1 MSDERKESRNWSTL
15 TKAIVAFTA
24 LVLLGGLVSRFH
36 MLVPVLI
43 LALIIAFLLMP
54 AVRFLYLRAK
64 LPWALAANLC
74 FLAFLLI
81 VIGLS
86 TATGLAVAQQLQALF
101 QTVQEILASVP
112 EQLDGIS
119 QQTYVLGPWE
129 LDFSQFDLAAAAE
142 QLLASV
148 QPILG
153 QASALIAS
161 LATGAVESI
170 VNIIFTLAVAYFL
183 IIDYSRIRAIVLNLS
198 IPGYTED
205 LQRLRIA
212 LGRIWNAFLRGQL
225 LVVTS
230 TGFLTWM
237 LMSALGLRFSLG
249 LGVLGGVAKFV
260 PILGPITA
268 GLVAALVAL
277 FQPTNWFALTPM
289 GHAIL
294 VVISVII
301 LDQSIDYLIVPR
313 IMGASLNLHP
323 VVVLF
328 GLLIGATL
336 AGVLGLLL
344 SAPMMATMVLL
355 GRYTYRKMFDLYPW
369 DPPIDAIEKL
379 ERRPSFLLRVFQS
392 LRDRWG
398 RRKVEK

>member
-1 MSDERKESRNWSTL
+1 MSDERKFSPNWSTL

-36 MLVPVLI
+36 TLIPLLV
-43 LALIIAFLLMP
+43 LALIIAFLLLP
-54 AVRFLYLRAK
+54 VVRFLYLRVRM
-64 LPWALAANLC
+64 PWALAANLC
-74 FLAFLLI
+74 FLVFLLL

-86 TATGLAVAQQLQALF
+86 TVAGLAVAQQLQALF
-101 QTVQEILASVP
+101 LTVQEILASVP
-112 EQLDGIS
+112 EQLDILS
-119 QQTYVLGPWE
+119 QQTYALGPWE
-129 LDFSQFDLAAAAE
+129 FDFSQFDLASVAE
-142 QLLASV
+142 QLLSSV

-161 LATGAVESI
+161 LATGAFESI
-170 VNIIFTLAVAYFL
+170 INIVFTLAVTYFL
-183 IIDYSRIRAIVLNLS
+183 LIDYTRIRAMVLNLS

-205 LQRLRIA
+205 IQRLRLA

-225 LVVTS
+225 LVVAS

-260 PILGPITA
+260 PILGPVTA

-277 FQPTNWFALTPM
+277 FQPSNWFALSPL
-289 GHAIL
+289 GHGIL

-301 LDQSIDYLIVPR
+301 LDQGIDYLIVPR
-313 IMGASLNLHP
+313 IMGTSLNLHP

-328 GLLIGATL
+328 ALLIGATL

-344 SAPMMATMVLL
+344 SAPMMATVVLL

-369 DPPIDAIEKL
+369 DPPIDAIDRL
-379 ERRPSFLLRVFQS
+379 ERRPARILRLMQIV
-392 LRDRWG
+392 RDRWRG
-398 RRKVEK
+398 RKTE